1 MISRDLQLM
10 GHKVLLPVDGDVV
23 NIKILPFPEDYKAA
37 FLSISAGKAP
47 DRCGEKNCFSIY
59 RANAVVM
66 TAPEAQFKRL

>member
-1 MISRDLQLM
+1 M

-23 NIKILPFPEDYKAA
+23 NIKIFAFSRRIIKRRFFINFSGKSSRTDAA
-37 FLSISAGKAP
+37 
-47 DRCGEKNCFSIY
+47 KNCFSIY